1 MRANDA
7 KTAPPSGAEHTPEQ
21 LTYIPSRSL
30 ALDYQG
36 APEAETVD
44 GLPVQQDPPDAN
56 EELKGPPMMPTGLPI
71 VPLVYAP
78 DILTELWRLALSYC
92 QSLDV
97 PMGDGTMP
105 LGDRAGARVG
115 PPSEGKMAS
124 IPEMQLPKH
133 LPSVVGPLQEA
144 WRQQYP
150 VLLVASRATL
160 AAFWR
165 VLVPEEYAYC
175 FLGLFHLIEMQVVSL
190 HLAGQ
195 TRRLTVASR
204 TISYATRM
212 IGLSRPSIGAG
223 AGVQMSSGQQRCD
236 GWEVASSF

>member
-30 ALDYQG
+30 ALDSQG
-36 APEAETVD
+36 APEAGTVD
-44 GLPVQQDPPDAN
+44 GLPVQQDSPDAD
-56 EELKGPPMMPTGLPI
+56 EERKGPPMMPTGLPI

-92 QSLDV
+92 RFLDV
-97 PMGDGTMP
+97 PMGDETMP
-105 LGDRAGARVG
+105 LEDRAGAQVE

-124 IPEMQLPKH
+124 IPEIQLPKH
-133 LPSVVGPLQEA
+133 LQSVVGPLQEA

-175 FLGLFHLIEMQVVSL
+175 FLGLFHLIEMQVSSL

-195 TRRLTVASR
+195 TRPLTVASR
-204 TISYATRM
+204 TISYATQV
-212 IGLSRPSIGAG
+212 IGLSRPSIAAG
-223 AGVQMSSGQQRCD
+223 ARV
-236 GWEVASSF
+236 